1 MRLYFEINKIK
12 KVSNID
18 AYLYELLKRYN
29 FTQWDDIVDL
39 LDSQTG
45 KEVVSKT
52 HRLLKNRE
60 YLILTKKVGLQ
71 EISTLINSS
80 KEEIKISAGTI
91 IFSKADK
98 IDKKNPYS
106 IFLDSKKLKFPLKV
120 RNVVSGDYF
129 YPFGMDGKKKV
140 SKYLKDQKISKY
152 DKEKTLIL
160 ETSKN
165 EIVWL
170 IGMRLDHRFSVT
182 DKTKE
187 ILKIELI
194 P

>member
-1 MRLYFEINKIK
+1 M
-12 KVSNID
+12 
-18 AYLYELLKRYN
+18 
-29 FTQWDDIVDL
+29 
-39 LDSQTG
+39 
-45 KEVVSKT
+45 
-52 HRLLKNRE
+52 
-60 YLILTKKVGLQ
+60 
-71 EISTLINSS
+71 
-80 KEEIKISAGTI
+80 
-91 IFSKADK
+91 
-98 IDKKNPYS
+98 
-106 IFLDSKKLKFPLKV
+106 
-120 RNVVSGDYF
+120 SGDYF

>member
-1 MRLYFEINKIK
+1 
-12 KVSNID
+12 
-18 AYLYELLKRYN
+18 
-29 FTQWDDIVDL
+29 
-39 LDSQTG
+39 
-45 KEVVSKT
+45 
-52 HRLLKNRE
+52 
-60 YLILTKKVGLQ
+60 
-71 EISTLINSS
+71 
-80 KEEIKISAGTI
+80 
-91 IFSKADK
+91 
-98 IDKKNPYS
+98 
-106 IFLDSKKLKFPLKV
+106 
-120 RNVVSGDYF
+120 
-129 YPFGMDGKKKV
+129 MDGKKKV
-140 SKYLKDQKISKY
+140 SKYLKDQKVSKY

>member
-1 MRLYFEINKIK
+1 
-12 KVSNID
+12 
-18 AYLYELLKRYN
+18 
-29 FTQWDDIVDL
+29 
-39 LDSQTG
+39 
-45 KEVVSKT
+45 
-52 HRLLKNRE
+52 
-60 YLILTKKVGLQ
+60 
-71 EISTLINSS
+71 
-80 KEEIKISAGTI
+80 
-91 IFSKADK
+91 
-98 IDKKNPYS
+98 
-106 IFLDSKKLKFPLKV
+106 
-120 RNVVSGDYF
+120 
-129 YPFGMDGKKKV
+129 MDGKKKV

>member
-1 MRLYFEINKIK
+1 
-12 KVSNID
+12 
-18 AYLYELLKRYN
+18 
-29 FTQWDDIVDL
+29 
-39 LDSQTG
+39 
-45 KEVVSKT
+45 
-52 HRLLKNRE
+52 
-60 YLILTKKVGLQ
+60 
-71 EISTLINSS
+71 
-80 KEEIKISAGTI
+80 
-91 IFSKADK
+91 
-98 IDKKNPYS
+98 
-106 IFLDSKKLKFPLKV
+106 
-120 RNVVSGDYF
+120 VSGDYF

-140 SKYLKDQKISKY
+140 SKYLKDQKVSKY